1 MNLQVNYTRLEQVM
15 TAKKE
20 YEELMHQIAYKD
32 TPSQRIAFI
41 NMLLKLKCD
50 ELSDKQIDDLKHN
63 IKLAQMQEVQYEK

>member
-1 MNLQVNYTRLEQVM
+1 M